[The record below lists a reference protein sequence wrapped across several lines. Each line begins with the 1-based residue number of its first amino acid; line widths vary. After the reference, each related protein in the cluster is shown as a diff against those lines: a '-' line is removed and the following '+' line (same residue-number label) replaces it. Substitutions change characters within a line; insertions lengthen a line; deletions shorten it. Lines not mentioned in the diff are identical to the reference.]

1 MTERMARV
9 MFHLCKSLAF
19 HELER
24 ILLGYYDA
32 VIGIDEAGTG
42 ALFGPVVAVAARY
55 DPAVVCENVRDS
67 KLMKSKEIEEAYRFL
82 STRVEFGVGVVSAT
96 EINTLLHNVKEA
108 GFVARS
114 RAFESLL
121 SLFKE
126 KKKKFKRIVA
136 VVDHFP
142 LAVPGVDCLSVTHGD
157 RVVYSV
163 AVASVLAKYT
173 RDTIVVSLA
182 KEHPE
187 WAPYEIESNKGYRSP
202 SHLFAIATHGPT
214 PEHRLHL
221 REVKRAAEMVEV
233 RLHERKT

>member
-24 ILLGYYDA
+24 ILLGYYD
-32 VIGIDEAGTG
+32 VVVGIDEAGTG
-42 ALFGPVVAVAARY
+42 ALFGPVVAVAVRY
-55 DPAVVCENVRDS
+55 DPSVIYENVRDS
-67 KLMKSKEIEEAYRFL
+67 KLMKPKEIKEAYDFL
-82 STRVEFGVGVVSAT
+82 APRVEFGVGVVSAT
-96 EINTLLHNVKEA
+96 EINTLLKNVKEA

-121 SLFKE
+121 GLFKE
-126 KKKKFKRIVA
+126 KKKKYKRIVA

-157 RVVYSV
+157 RVVYSC
-163 AVASVLAKYT
+163 AVASILAKDI

-182 KEHPE
+182 REHPE
-187 WAPYEIESNKGYRSP
+187 WAPYKLESNKGYRSP
-202 SHLFAIATHGPT
+202 DHLCAIATYGPT
-214 PEHRLHL
+214 SEHRLHL

-233 RLHERKT
+233 RLHGKRG